1 MRYSDVNLL
10 SAKPK
15 WLIQT
20 CNDLALD
27 EGFREFAYPDPYSPL
42 GLKYKAR
49 KWNWGFEPGDML
61 LAKYGEKMED
71 GRPWTYGYGFTKGVT
86 PSSRI
91 NKYMADRQLEQVVI
105 DHLPVLDKLIPNW
118 KEHPHAVITVMVNMA
133 FNMGSR
139 LEQFDGTYA
148 EIQKGN
154 YAVAAARLR
163 KSLWYR
169 QVGSRAERL
178 CRRLETG
185 QVEPERKVV

>member
-42 GLKYKAR
+42 GKKYVGR

-61 LAKYGEKMED
+61 LARYGEKAED
-71 GRPWTYGYGFTKGVT
+71 GRPWTYGYGFTKGVK

-91 NKYMADRQLEQVVI
+91 NKYMADRSLEQVVL
-105 DHLPVLDKLIPNW
+105 DHLVHLDKLIPNW
-118 KEHPHAVITVMVNMA
+118 KSHPDAVITVMVNMA
-133 FNMGSR
+133 YNMGER
-139 LEQFDGTYA
+139 LYQFAPTYA
-148 EIQKGN
+148 LIAQGKYGE
-154 YAVAAARLR
+154 AAGHLR
-163 KSLWYR
+163 HSLWFR
-169 QVGSRAERL
+169 QVGQRAERL

-185 QVEPERKVV
+185 RIEPERKVV